1 LLLHE
6 MDGAAAAFAAKFA
19 HNETLELPSGLGE
32 TADVSPEGA
41 SDSRPSDK
49 HKLTSSAELDAEYEK
64 LTTELHLTIS
74 EFPSAWDET
83 DGTLMVGEEL
93 RPAPPAGRR
102 ASDLLSCTKG
112 PNGLTALELST
123 AALESA
129 RLLYGGGG
137 ALSPDSAALGA
148 TLSAEEAV
156 RGSKF
161 TWVRGEV
168 IGTGTMGNVFKALD
182 QKNGQIIAV
191 KEVGLV
197 EGEIPD
203 MKFLRALENEIDIIK
218 DLRHPRIVSFFGSDL
233 IDNNLYVYL
242 EYMPGGSV
250 AQVIADFGA
259 LDESLIVSY
268 TRDLVEG
275 LEYLH
280 TREPPVLHRDIKGAN
295 ILVGLDCRVKLTD
308 FGCSKRTEESKSKT
322 IRGSIPWMAPEVITS
337 SGAGRKAD
345 IWSLGCVIIEMAT
358 AKQPWGGFDNHMV
371 AMYKIGI
378 SKETPRVPDFLSEI
392 AQDFIRKCVRRLPDE
407 RWSATELLSHEF
419 SKAVI
424 DLVD

>member
-1 LLLHE
+1 
-6 MDGAAAAFAAKFA
+6 MDGAVEAAFAAKFA
-19 HNETLELPSGLGE
+19 YNETLDLPLGLGD
-32 TADVSPEGA
+32 TADVPLEGT

-49 HKLTSSAELDAEYEK
+49 HADLDAEFEK
-64 LTTELHLTIS
+64 MTTELKLTRS
-74 EFPSAWDET
+74 ECAWDES
-83 DGTLMVGEEL
+83 GSTLLVGEDVA
-93 RPAPPAGRR
+93 RAPPPPGRR
-102 ASDLLSCTKG
+102 AADLFSGTKG
-112 PNGLTALELST
+112 PNGLTALELSK

-129 RLLYGGGG
+129 RQLCAGSG
-137 ALSPDSAALGA
+137 ALSPDSVALGA
-148 TLSAEEAV
+148 TLSASEAV

-191 KEVGLV
+191 KELGL
-197 EGEIPD
+197 EDGE
-203 MKFLRALENEIDIIK
+203 MKFLKALENEIDIIK

-308 FGCSKRTEESKSKT
+308 FGCSKRTEESKSKSM
-322 IRGSIPWMAPEVITS
+322 RGSIPWMAPEVITS

-358 AKQPWGGFDNHMV
+358 AKQPWGGFDNHMA

-378 SKETPRVPDFLSEI
+378 SKATPAVPDFLSPC
-392 AQDFIRKCVRRLPDE
+392 AKDFICNCTRRVPDE
-407 RWSATELLSHEF
+407 RWSATELMSHEF
-419 SKAVI
+419 VKPVI